1 MTRSFCIKT
10 AAGGNAATAE
20 TIDVADDRPSGIGDG
35 GQKIGGGIG
44 REDDFE
50 ADEEDERKERDS
62 EPFLSSEFEKED
74 ENDC

>member
-44 REDDFE
+44 REEESEIDG
-50 ADEEDERKERDS
+50 EDEGKEKDS
-62 EPFLSSEFEKED
+62 EILSSDFEKED